1 MKIGSVI
8 TAAGCSERMGRF
20 KLTLEIQ
27 GKTVIEYTLSGVYNI
42 ADEIVVVGGC
52 RVEELRKV
60 LSSYKKV
67 WLVENPNYKLG
78 MFTSVKKG
86 LSEIEGDY
94 IFITPGD
101 CPLIGESIY
110 RLLLEKKDSI
120 VVPSYNRR
128 GGHPVLINAYMKE
141 LLLKEPDSSN
151 LKEFM
156 KKHDVKYVEV
166 DSDEILIDMD
176 RPEDFEKIK
185 ERITN
190 G

>member
-1 MKIGSVI
+1 MKISSVI

-20 KLTLEIQ
+20 KLTLIIS
-27 GKTVIEYTLSGVYNI
+27 GKTLIEHALSGVYNV

-52 RVEELRKV
+52 RMEELRRV

-67 WLVENPNYKLG
+67 RVVENPDYKLG

-86 LSEIEGDY
+86 LLEVKGDY

-110 RLLLEKKDSI
+110 RLLLEKKDKI
-120 VVPSYNRR
+120 VVPSYNKR

-141 LLLKEPDSSN
+141 LILKEPDSSN
-151 LKEFM
+151 LKEFI
-156 KKHDVKYVEV
+156 KKHGVKYVEV
-166 DSDEILIDMD
+166 ESDEILVDIDK
-176 RPEDFEKIK
+176 PEDFEKIK
-185 ERITN
+185 ERIEN